1 MFVFAYLLFTN
12 VAMMAGILFALMR
25 QSRRDHGELA
35 GARLDRGHRMPTA
48 SFARRRHALGFQISR
63 NSSASEVN

>member
-25 QSRRDHGELA
+25 QSRRDDGELA
-35 GARLDRGHRMPTA
+35 GGRPDRSHQMPTA
-48 SFARRRHALGFQISR
+48 SFARGRHAVGFQLSR
-63 NSSASEVN
+63 NSSASEVK